1 LSTEEKKVV
10 SSEEEAAAAEETA
23 EVVEAEESQ
32 LSLDDER
39 RVKVLSPGALVAK
52 RFFRNRLA
60 MIGLIILI
68 AMFLF
73 SFVGGWINPYGESQV
88 FEDYSPVVKDFAG
101 AIVNEEYRFVEKDG
115 ATIPSGA
122 KTSLILAVNN
132 GETTYTA
139 GDNTYSIVDLGL
151 DSWIINGTAPVATVD
166 KLAGN
171 YIIKSDTLDVTDALT
186 AAFTAA
192 EDAGET
198 SFTYNG
204 EEYVISGSGR
214 SFTISSMQ
222 ELGVGSKLVIE
233 GEDLSYE
240 FTKGLLTAM
249 GQDQKSFSADGKTYT
264 LEVEDLNGVILS
276 GSDEIASVSDYS
288 IKGVENGTVI
298 SDELRARIIEAIGN
312 DEASFTLT
320 DEEGNEVEYELTRDN
335 NRYTIRTETATKLI
349 QTYLAPSTSH
359 WLGTDGYGMDI
370 LTRLMYGGRI
380 SLIIGFVVVI
390 LETIIGVVLGGIAGY
405 FGKWVDMVIMRIVDI
420 FYCIPTWP
428 ILIILGAIM
437 DSYQIGPKIRIYFM
451 MVVLAVLGWP
461 SITRLVRGQILSL
474 REQEFMTATEAT
486 GLTVSRR
493 IFRHLVPNVI
503 PQLIVQC
510 TMSLGG
516 IILTESTMSFLG
528 IGVKFPYASWGNIIS
543 SVSNVFV
550 MTNYWYCWIPAGM
563 LILLTVLG
571 FNFVGDGLRDAF
583 DPKMKR

>member
-1 LSTEEKKVV
+1 MSTEEKKTGTPEPQD
-10 SSEEEAAAAEETA
+10 SNQMA
-23 EVVEAEESQ
+23 
-32 LSLDDER
+32 LDDER
-39 RVKVLSPGALVAK
+39 RVKVLSPGAMVAK

-68 AMFLF
+68 SMFLF
-73 SFVGGWINPYGESQV
+73 SFVGGWIDPYGEKQI
-88 FEDYSPVVKDFAG
+88 FEDYTLTVKDFAG
-101 AIVNEEYRFVEKDG
+101 ATENTEYRFAEASSG
-115 ATIPSGA
+115 SIPSA
-122 KTSLILAVNN
+122 ARTSLILAVNN

-139 GDNTYSIVDLGL
+139 GDNTYSIADLGL
-151 DSWIINGTAPVATVD
+151 DSWLISGTAPVATVD
-166 KLAGN
+166 KLAN
-171 YIIKSDTLDVTDALT
+171 RYVINSDVIEVTDSLT
-186 AAFTAA
+186 ADFTAA
-192 EDAGET
+192 VDAGET
-198 SFTYNG
+198 SFTSG
-204 EEYVISGSGR
+204 GAEYIISGAKR
-214 SFTISSMQ
+214 SYTISSMQ
-222 ELGVGSKLVIE
+222 ELGVASKLVVE
-233 GEDLSYE
+233 GDNLSYE
-240 FTKGLLTAM
+240 FRKALLTAM
-249 GQDQKSFSADGKTYT
+249 GAGASSFTADGTKYT
-264 LEVEDLNGVILS
+264 MEVDGLN
-276 GSDEIASVSDYS
+276 ATVSDGSNEVAAVSNYS
-288 IKGVENGTVI
+288 IQAIENGAVV
-298 SDELRARIIEAIGN
+298 SAELKTRIIEAIG
-312 DEASFTLT
+312 EGESSFVLA
-320 DEEGNEVEYELTRDN
+320 DVDGNEVEYELTREN
-335 NRYTIRTETATKLI
+335 NRYTIRTESSTKLI
-349 QTYLAPSTSH
+349 QTYLAPSKTH

-390 LETIIGVVLGGIAGY
+390 LETIIGVVLGGLAGY

-428 ILIILGAIM
+428 ILIILGSIM
-437 DSYQIGPKIRIYFM
+437 DSYQVNPKTRIYFM
-451 MVVLAVLGWP
+451 MIVLAVLGWP
-461 SITRLVRGQILSL
+461 AITRLVRGQILSL
-474 REQEFMTATEAT
+474 REQEFMTAAEAT

>member
-1 LSTEEKKVV
+1 MIHLSTEEKKVGTPE
-10 SSEEEAAAAEETA
+10 SEANKTDQQMA
-23 EVVEAEESQ
+23 
-32 LSLDDER
+32 LDDER

-60 MIGLIILI
+60 MVGLIILI

-73 SFVGGWINPYGESQV
+73 SFVGGWLNPYRENQI
-88 FEDYSPVVKDFAG
+88 FEDYSAVVKDFAG
-101 AIVNEEYRFVEKDG
+101 ATENTEYRFAEITSG
-115 ATIPSGA
+115 AIPSGA
-122 KTSLILAVNN
+122 RTSLILAVNN
-132 GETTYTA
+132 GENAYTS
-139 GDNTYSIVDLGL
+139 GDNTYSIEDLGL
-151 DSWIINGTAPVATVD
+151 DSWLISGTAPVAKVD
-166 KLAGN
+166 KLAGK
-171 YIIKSDTLDVTDALT
+171 YIISSDSIDVTDALT
-186 AAFTAA
+186 AAFTKAA
-192 EDAGET
+192 DAGET
-198 SFTYNG
+198 SFDYNSETY
-204 EEYVISGSGR
+204 IITGSNR

-222 ELGVGSKLVIE
+222 ELGVGSKLIIE
-233 GEDLSYE
+233 GDNLSYE
-240 FTKGLLTAM
+240 FRKAALTAM
-249 GQDQKSFSADGKTYT
+249 GDGKTSFKADGKTYKM
-264 LEVEDLNGVILS
+264 EVDGLNAAVFD
-276 GSDEIASVSDYS
+276 GSDEVAAISNYS
-288 IKGVENGTVI
+288 IQGVENGTVI
-298 SDELRARIIEAIGN
+298 SSELKARIIEAIG
-312 DEASFTLT
+312 EGESSFVLA
-320 DEEGNEVEYELTRDN
+320 DAEGNEIEYELTREN
-335 NRYTIRTETATKLI
+335 NRYTIRTESSTKLI
-349 QTYLAPSTSH
+349 QTYLAPSTVH

-390 LETIIGVVLGGIAGY
+390 LETIIGVVLGGLAGY

-428 ILIILGAIM
+428 ILIILGSIM
-437 DSYQIGPKIRIYFM
+437 DSYQIGPKVRIYFM
-451 MVVLAVLGWP
+451 MIVLAVLGWP

-486 GLTVSRR
+486 GLSISRR

-510 TMSLGG
+510 TMALGG

-550 MTNYWYCWIPAGM
+550 MTNYWYCWIPAGF
-563 LILLTVLG
+563 LILITVLG

>member
-1 LSTEEKKVV
+1 MSTEEKKIGMPEPQD
-10 SSEEEAAAAEETA
+10 SNNLA
-23 EVVEAEESQ
+23 
-32 LSLDDER
+32 LDDER

-60 MIGLIILI
+60 MVGLCILVV
-68 AMFLF
+68 MFLF
-73 SFVGGWINPYGESQV
+73 SFVGGWIDPYKETQI
-88 FEDYSPVVKDFAG
+88 FEDYSSIVKDFAG
-101 AIVNEEYRFVEKDG
+101 ATVNTEYRFAEISSGK
-115 ATIPSGA
+115 IPSGA
-122 KTSLILAVNN
+122 RTGLILAVNN
-132 GETTYTA
+132 GETSYTS
-139 GDNTYSIVDLGL
+139 GGETYSIKDLGL
-151 DSWIINGTAPVATVD
+151 DSWLIEGTVSVANVD
-166 KLAGN
+166 KLAGK
-171 YIIKSDTLDVTDALT
+171 YVITSDTLEVTDSLT
-186 AAFTAA
+186 QSFTSAV
-192 EDAGET
+192 EAGESAFEYQGT
-198 SFTYNG
+198 EYMING
-204 EEYVISGSGR
+204 SNR
-214 SFTISSMQ
+214 SFTISSVQ

-233 GEDLSYE
+233 GDNLSYE
-240 FTKGLLTAM
+240 FKKALLIAM
-249 GQDQKSFSADGKTYT
+249 GEDKNSFTADGKSYSMD
-264 LEVEDLNGVILS
+264 VEDLNATVYD
-276 GSDEIASVSDYS
+276 GSNEVAVVSNYS
-288 IKGVENGTVI
+288 IQGVENGTVI
-298 SDELRARIIEAIGN
+298 TAEMKARIIEAIG
-312 DEASFTLT
+312 DGESSFVLA
-320 DEEGNEVEYELTRDN
+320 DSEGNEVEYELTRTND
-335 NRYTIRTETATKLI
+335 RYTIRTESSTKLI
-349 QTYLAPSTSH
+349 QTYLAPSTVH
-359 WLGTDGYGMDI
+359 LLGTDGYGMDI

-380 SLIIGFVVVI
+380 SLLIGFVVVI
-390 LETIIGVVLGGIAGY
+390 LETIIGVVLGGLAGY

-428 ILIILGAIM
+428 ILIILGSIM
-437 DSYQIGPKIRIYFM
+437 DSYQVDPKTRIYFM

-550 MTNYWYCWIPAGM
+550 MTNYWYCWIPAGL